1 MRYYNKI
8 DYSQWSQLSDSDKLF
23 SIVDNVQDV
32 ETLFYNDNNSNSYP
46 DIIKAK
52 YNIMLS
58 LGLIMG
64 EDMKVAIVYDEKTQ
78 GSNGGT
84 FTSGAWRQRD
94 LNTKL
99 DLDNIV
105 TIASNQVTILQSG
118 KYLIRANC
126 PAYGAGRH
134 QCRLLKNGS
143 LLQQGTSQ
151 YANSVYGGENRSFVA
166 YCGTLDTNDVIKLEH
181 QCEAASPANY
191 GFGIG
196 DSSTFGVEIFS
207 IMEIV
212 LIA

>member
-8 DYSQWSQLSDSDKLF
+8 DYSQWSQLSDSDKIF
-23 SIVDNVQDV
+23 SIVDNVQDYDV
-32 ETLFYNDNNSNSYP
+32 LFYNDNSNNSYP

-78 GSNGGT
+78 NSNGGT
-84 FTSGAWRQRD
+84 FTTGAWRQRD

-99 DLDNIV
+99 DPDNIV
-105 TIASNQVTILQSG
+105 SIASNQVTILQSG

-126 PAYGAGRH
+126 PAYSVGRH

-151 YANSVYGGENRSFVA
+151 YAIIAYGGENRSFVA
-166 YCGTLDTNDVIKLEH
+166 YCGMLDANDVIKLEH
-181 QCEAASPANY
+181 QCEATSPTNY
-191 GFGIG
+191 GFGVG
-196 DSSTFGVEIFS
+196 DSSSYGVEIFS
-207 IMEIV
+207 IMEI
-212 LIA
+212 IMF